1 MTRRR
6 NPSAT
11 VFVGTAAAAIAA
23 LLASCGGGDGAP
35 SCGPVVR
42 EQLDPQSFIHLLEPD
57 EVDYLTDPPTSG
69 PHLPGVALSGVSASA
84 LDPAV
89 QVSLL
94 EQGMVLVQHTGL
106 GAGAVDELESL
117 AGPDVVVAPNPDLPS
132 PVVATAWLTKQRCRA
147 VDTDALAT
155 FVAENLAP
163 DRTPHGDG
171 DEPVG

>member
-1 MTRRR
+1 ML
-6 NPSAT
+6 AGT
-11 VFVGTAAAAIAA
+11 VAAAIFA
-23 LLASCGGGDGAP
+23 LLSSCGAGDGSGVCRPA
-35 SCGPVVR
+35 VR

-69 PHLPGVALSGVSASA
+69 PHVPGITLTGVSETA
-84 LDPAV
+84 LEPAV